1 MSNLEFKSLEELYN
15 RVKPALYS
23 KVQELKRNN
32 ITYVKEVDIWNYL
45 SSTIWK
51 RTDSLSLSAMV
62 ENILDLKEDEIKQ
75 YVLDILKRQD
85 RKIINEENME
95 EGTLLWKTKKQ

>member
-32 ITYVKEVDIWNYL
+32 IPYVKEVDIWNYL
-45 SSTIWK
+45 SSNVWK
-51 RTDSLSLSAMV
+51 NTDSLSLSGMV
-62 ENILDLKEDEIKQ
+62 ENILELKNDEISN
-75 YVLDILKRQD
+75 YVLNILKKQD
-85 RKIINEENME
+85 RKIIKENDINME
-95 EGTLLWKTKKQ
+95 EGTLL

>member
-51 RTDSLSLSAMV
+51 RSDSLSLSAMV

-85 RKIINEENME
+85 RKIINEENVE

>member
-1 MSNLEFKSLEELYN
+1 VSNLEFKSLEELYN

-85 RKIINEENME
+85 RKIINEENVE